1 MKQAIP
7 KHWNDTTQKM
17 KSRKELETM
26 EQEELDYLF
35 QSGKIPAW
43 AYYQLRDKPVWM
55 KAQEQHNRLLEIVR
69 EREAAREAQEAEE
82 KLTKD

>member
-1 MKQAIP
+1 
-7 KHWNDTTQKM
+7 
-17 KSRKELETM
+17 M

-35 QSGKIPAW
+35 QSGEMPAW
-43 AYYQLRDKPVWM
+43 AYYQMSDKPVWM

-82 KLTKD
+82 KLTKELEAGIEKAVEDLLSGF